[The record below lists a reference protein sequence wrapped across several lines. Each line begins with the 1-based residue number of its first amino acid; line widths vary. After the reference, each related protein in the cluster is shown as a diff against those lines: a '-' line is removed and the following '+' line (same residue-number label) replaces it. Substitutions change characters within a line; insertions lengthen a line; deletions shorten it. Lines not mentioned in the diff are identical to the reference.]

1 MQQPFSDKT
10 TVAVPADEPR
20 AVRLAGVLDRYMREL
35 ETGGVPPDLETL
47 VAEHPDLADELRSYV
62 DSLNLLHQM
71 TAGLKPLPTRAAP
84 SASGELPTKRLGDYD
99 ILREIGRGGMGIVY
113 EARQLSLNRQVALKV
128 LPFAAMLDEKQIARF
143 RNEAQAAAQLHHP
156 NIVPVHA
163 VGQERG
169 VHFFAMQYVPGQSL
183 ETALQELRQEGDAQY
198 GEQPRSEHWR
208 DASGTQK
215 SGAARMADTAT
226 FGAYSTKASTRSRGY
241 CQSVA
246 RLMVQGAEAI
256 QHAHEYGVIHRDVKP
271 SNLLLDRDG
280 KLWVTDFGLARMQ
293 SDSGVTMTGDV
304 VGTLRYMSPEQ
315 AAGATALVDARADVY
330 ALGAT
335 LYELLTLRPAHTGDN
350 RQQVL
355 RNIEAR
361 EPIPPRQLNPA
372 VPLDLETITLRALA
386 KNRDERYAT
395 AQQFADDLRL
405 FLEGKPTV
413 ARRPTLVDRVAK
425 WALRHRRAVTLGAA
439 CLLVLAVVSATAA
452 VMIARAKVRTD
463 DALADAKI
471 SLAKAKAFH
480 EQAQEVVDRFGSGLA
495 SDLAAVPGIEDL
507 RRRVLGETLAYYRR
521 LIAQT
526 ADDPRLQRELAAASF
541 KAAALASALGDNREA
556 IELCRQAMETFDA
569 LVDRSPDDAALALD
583 RAKCRLSLGLM
594 LAASGD
600 VDGALAAY
608 GESIASQQQLA
619 SRPDATPAAVQE
631 LADAYSKLGL
641 LLAELGRKPPAQQ
654 SLLTATALLEQL
666 VDRKPA
672 ASLQHDLALAYN
684 NLSFVERDLDW
695 SRSEEYCRKAI
706 AILDRL
712 VGKRDSNAAYR
723 ADLALCLNNLGAI
736 LGHRAQWADAG
747 DAYRR
752 AIDLQEQLVR
762 QSPAVVTYRRDL
774 AVTWNNLGDARDAA
788 GDPTAALAAF
798 AEAEKLIAV
807 LVSDYP
813 NEVSYRGL
821 YGAVLNNR
829 ATRLET
835 AGDFNAALAA
845 YKQGGEQQ
853 RSAFER
859 SPQIAAYRE
868 ALSKHY
874 YNYGQALRK
883 AGQPGPAGEAALARR
898 ALWTGHGARLV
909 QVTLELAEAAASARD
924 AEGNPAAPELAN
936 RLEAETAATLR
947 EALAAGGD
955 VAPLRAHRVFQSLQ
969 NTAIWNT
976 IKGTSNTDTA
986 PQP

>member
-1 MQQPFSDKT
+1 
-10 TVAVPADEPR
+10 
-20 AVRLAGVLDRYMREL
+20 
-35 ETGGVPPDLETL
+35 
-47 VAEHPDLADELRSYV
+47 
-62 DSLNLLHQM
+62 
-71 TAGLKPLPTRAAP
+71 
-84 SASGELPTKRLGDYD
+84 
-99 ILREIGRGGMGIVY
+99 
-113 EARQLSLNRQVALKV
+113 
-128 LPFAAMLDEKQIARF
+128 
-143 RNEAQAAAQLHHP
+143 
-156 NIVPVHA
+156 
-163 VGQERG
+163 
-169 VHFFAMQYVPGQSL
+169 
-183 ETALQELRQEGDAQY
+183 
-198 GEQPRSEHWR
+198 
-208 DASGTQK
+208 
-215 SGAARMADTAT
+215 
-226 FGAYSTKASTRSRGY
+226 
-241 CQSVA
+241 
-246 RLMVQGAEAI
+246 
-256 QHAHEYGVIHRDVKP
+256 
-271 SNLLLDRDG
+271 
-280 KLWVTDFGLARMQ
+280 MQ
-293 SDSGVTMTGDV
+293 SDSGVTITGDV

-330 ALGAT
+330 SLGAT
-335 LYELLTLRPAHTGDN
+335 LYELLTLRPAHAGDN

-361 EPIPPRQLNPA
+361 EPVPPRQLNPA

-386 KNRDERYAT
+386 KSRDERYTT

-413 ARRPTLVDRVAK
+413 ARRPTMVDRAAK

-439 CLLVLAVVSATAA
+439 GLLVLAVVSATAA
-452 VMIARAKVRTD
+452 VLIARAKVRTD
-463 DALADAKI
+463 DALADAQV

-507 RRRVLGETLAYYRR
+507 RQRVLGETLAYYRR

-526 ADDPRLQRELAAASF
+526 TDDPRLQRELAAASF
-541 KAAALASALGDNREA
+541 KAAALASTLGDNSEA
-556 IELCRQAMETFDA
+556 IELCRQAIETFDA
-569 LVDRSPDDAALALD
+569 LVRQSPDDAALELE

-594 LAASGD
+594 LAESRD
-600 VDGALAAY
+600 IDGALATY
-608 GESIASQQQLA
+608 GEAIASQQRLA

-631 LADAYSKLGL
+631 LADAYGKLGL
-641 LLAELGRKPPAQQ
+641 LLAELGRKPPAEQALQ
-654 SLLTATALLEQL
+654 TAIDLLEQL
-666 VDRKPA
+666 VDRKPSA
-672 ASLQHDLALAYN
+672 ALQHDLALAYN
-684 NLSFVERDLDW
+684 NLGFVERDVDW

-712 VGKRDSNAAYR
+712 VAKDDGKAAFR
-723 ADLALCLNNLGAI
+723 ADLAMCLNNLGAI

-774 AVTWNNLGDARDAA
+774 AITWNNLGDARDAA

-813 NEVSYRGL
+813 DEVSYRGL

-829 ATRLET
+829 ATRLEA
-835 AGDFNAALAA
+835 AGDLDAALAA

-853 RSAFER
+853 RAAFER

-898 ALWTGHGARLV
+898 ALWPGHGDRLV
-909 QVTLELAEAAASARD
+909 QVTLELAEAAASAREAGD
-924 AEGNPAAPELAN
+924 DSAAAELAD

-947 EALAAGGD
+947 AALAAGGD
-955 VAPLRAHRVFQSLQ
+955 VAPLRDQRVFQSLQ

-976 IKGTSNTDTA
+976 IKGVSNSETNA
-986 PQP
+986 EP